1 MCAGGGV
8 YSVLSRAHERYR
20 RNSVQ
25 HELHQQQP
33 GLTHR
38 PAVHTQP
45 GRRYQGQ
52 EGQV

>member
-1 MCAGGGV
+1 MYAGGGV
-8 YSVLSRAHERYR
+8 YSVLSRAHERHR
-20 RNSVQ
+20 GNSVQ

-33 GLTHR
+33 CLTHR

-45 GRRYQGQ
+45 GRRHQRQ